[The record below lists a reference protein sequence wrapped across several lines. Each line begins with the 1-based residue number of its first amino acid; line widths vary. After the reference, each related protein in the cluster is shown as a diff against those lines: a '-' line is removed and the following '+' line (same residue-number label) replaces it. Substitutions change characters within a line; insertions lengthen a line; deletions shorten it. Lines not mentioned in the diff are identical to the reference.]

1 MTDLYDCSAKIHS
14 IMRGETVKVI
24 TWERLYKAFQE
35 DPVLLKLMEVVLRG
49 FPQSGHDV
57 DEDLKQYHKF
67 SHNLHSM
74 LLGASWATRAELSSL
89 LH

>member
-1 MTDLYDCSAKIHS
+1 M
-14 IMRGETVKVI
+14 KVI
-24 TWERLYKAFQE
+24 TWERLYESVQE
-35 DPVLLKLMEVVLRG
+35 DQLLAKMMEVVLRR
-49 FPQSGHDV
+49 FLQSSHDV

-74 LLGASWATRAELSSL
+74 LLGASWTSRAELSSL